1 MLYALRHPAILL
13 GLLVGFVVGVVL
25 RAALQQRLGQQRLGQ
40 QRLRTG
46 RLGMRRGRLR
56 LAGGGVRHPRQPWT
70 SYLDPYGAVAAVVAG
85 VGWGARPQRGARGRQ
100 DVSALLVA
108 LAVHGVLA
116 VGGFAAYRALASQA
130 GLRGLDLG
138 GAINASD
145 VLHGSFGLPGVG
157 VQIALGFAVENLA
170 CGLLALVPIPPL
182 ELGVILWSR
191 LPRTAG
197 ARRFAYH
204 LLEEAWGVAVILV
217 GLLLGLAGQRPPL
230 LALIDI
236 VAAPLLRLV

>member
-13 GLLVGFVVGVVL
+13 GLLAGFLVGVVI
-25 RAALQQRLGQQRLGQ
+25 RAALQQRVG
-40 QRLRTG
+40 TG
-46 RLGMRRGRLR
+46 SGGIRRGRGR
-56 LAGGGVRHPRQPWT
+56 LKQVGAVRPRQPWT

-85 VGWGARPQRGARGRQ
+85 VGWGARPPARGSRGPQ
-100 DVSALLVA
+100 DVRALVIA

-116 VGGFAAYRALASQA
+116 VAGFAVYRALAHQA
-130 GLRGLDLG
+130 GLGSIGLG
-138 GAINASD
+138 EGISASD

-157 VQIALGFAVENLA
+157 VQVALGFAVENLA

-182 ELGVILWSR
+182 ELGVVLWSR

-217 GLLLGLAGQRPPL
+217 GLLLPLAGQRPPL

>member
-13 GLLVGFVVGVVL
+13 GLLIGFVLGVVV
-25 RAALQQRLGQQRLGQ
+25 RAALQQRMGQQRIGS
-40 QRLRTG
+40 
-46 RLGMRRGRLR
+46 RRGRLR
-56 LAGGGVRHPRQPWT
+56 LASGGRAGLNQPWT

-85 VGWGARPQRGARGRQ
+85 VGWGARPPQQGTRRQ
-100 DVSALLVA
+100 QDLRA
-108 LAVHGVLA
+108 LAIALVVHGVLA
-116 VGGFAAYRALASQA
+116 VAGFAAYRAFASHEGLA
-130 GLRGLDLG
+130 GLPLG
-138 GAINASD
+138 DAISASD
-145 VLHGSFGLPGVG
+145 VLHGSIGLPGFGLQVS
-157 VQIALGFAVENLA
+157 LGFAVENLA

-191 LPRTAG
+191 LPRTPG

-217 GLLLGLAGQRPPL
+217 GLLLPLAGQRPPL

-236 VAAPLLRLV
+236 IAAPLLRLV

>member
-1 MLYALRHPAILL
+1 VLYALRHPAILL
-13 GLLVGFVVGVVL
+13 GLLLGFVIGVVL
-25 RAALQQRLGQQRLGQ
+25 RAALQQRVAPGLGRFG
-40 QRLRTG
+40 RGRSARG
-46 RLGMRRGRLR
+46 RLGRPR
-56 LAGGGVRHPRQPWT
+56 LARVGAGVPRQPWT

-85 VGWGARPQRGARGRQ
+85 VGWGARAPAQGPRGRQ
-100 DVSALLVA
+100 DVRAVA
-108 LAVHGVLA
+108 IAVGVHGVLA
-116 VGGFAAYRALASQA
+116 VAGFAAYRALASSV
-130 GLRGLDLG
+130 GLGPLGLG
-138 GAINASD
+138 QGIAASD

-157 VQIALGFAVENLA
+157 VQVALGFAVENLA

-182 ELGVILWSR
+182 ELGVVLWSR
-191 LPRTAG
+191 LPRTPG

-217 GLLLGLAGQRPPL
+217 GLLLPLAGQRPPL